1 LVIDNTSRGV
11 AEHANRY
18 YDPPMPSDALIF
30 QNSPKLNEPTLLLAL
45 TGWMDGGHVSTGTI
59 RHLMRD
65 RDLTAVARIE
75 PGGFYIDNFPGNMEV
90 SAVFRPEVK
99 HEGGLVTE
107 FRMAGNEFTADPK
120 ANLVFFL
127 GREPNLNWSA
137 FADAIFEVCK
147 NLSVKRIIFVG
158 SFGGT
163 VPHTRD
169 PRLYGSVSHR
179 SLLPLLEKNA
189 LRPSDYE
196 GPASFASY
204 LVHRSPKEGVEMIS
218 VAAEVPGYLEG
229 TNPLSIEA
237 VSRRL
242 SRLLHVPFDLA
253 KLREAS
259 TAWELKVSEAI
270 EKDEDL
276 AKTVRK
282 LEEQYDNELIGVE
295 SPEDDEEE
303 DEPADAE

>member
-1 LVIDNTSRGV
+1 M
-11 AEHANRY
+11 
-18 YDPPMPSDALIF
+18 PPDALTI
-30 QNSPKLNEPTLLLAL
+30 QNLPKLTDATLLLAL
-45 TGWMDGGHVSTGTI
+45 SGWMDGGHVSTGTI

-65 RDLTAVARIE
+65 RDLTAVAKIE
-75 PGGFYIDNFPGNMEV
+75 PGGFYIDNFPGDMQI

-99 HEGGLVTE
+99 HEGGLVKKFE
-107 FRMAGNEFTADPK
+107 MAGNEFTADPK

-127 GREPNLNWSA
+127 GREPNINWA
-137 FADAIFEVCK
+137 GFADLIFKVCTQVG
-147 NLSVKRIIFVG
+147 VKRIIFVG

-179 SLLPLLEKNA
+179 KLLPLLEKNA
-189 LRPSDYE
+189 LRASDYE

-204 LVHRSPKEGVEMIS
+204 LVYRSPKEGVEMIS

-242 SRLLHVPFDLA
+242 SRLLHVPFDLS

-270 EKDEDL
+270 EKDDDL
-276 AKTVRK
+276 ARTVRK

-295 SPEDDEEE
+295 SPPEDDEEQ